1 VSEHQSKITRQKQAT
16 QSLSNPNLGSDTTGN
31 HRITPITASS
41 QPLSE
46 VQAKP
51 QEENPSTNSQETEAS
66 QPTCYG
72 HDISRIS
79 LRPTQRI
86 FASGMEIFNQQNE
99 VVIPPIPKG
108 GGEPLQPED
117 RAVFEQSM
125 ELPLN
130 RVRIHTSDEA
140 DNAARQ
146 MGAEAFTLGSDIY
159 FANGFYAPGTPLGDR
174 ILGHELT
181 HVKQNSDRKIL
192 SSSDDDAISK
202 PTDPLEQEAY
212 AQENIIANDV
222 RKLRGDETS
231 PAPIPSSNPP
241 TSLPE
246 KTGSE
251 KNLASPSS
259 SGQDN
264 EEEKLIPQL
273 PEAPS
278 PFAVTNIEQQQSI
291 TPPASPTLIPAPN
304 DYAGSATTVEPLK
317 PNQAVIENT
326 ATTQQT
332 NISTNQMEVQTPPT
346 MTSATL
352 PVADAVTQQLPQQ
365 LEVATET
372 PTEPANLGVDIPLAL
387 EETSNDT
394 DTALDTP
401 DDVNL
406 NEDGTAVAITQ
417 ADVITQE
424 SQAMAQEVALHGIKT
439 LDSITI
445 QISELAASIQ
455 IKAEQARSEVV
466 SAYTTQQEAV
476 QAKVA
481 ETVAAI
487 GTSQKQNHTAISN
500 FADAEKQRFYT
511 TKQTQREG
519 AVAFIQEQKQQ
530 TIAAGDTQAQRALNQ
545 SEEKATSIL
554 AEAASVKTNG
564 EPPSAEAQ
572 QKALQKIAENT
583 AQKCRQTG
591 NDLAQRVRSEATQQ
605 AGRYDELLQNYLQQ
619 LDTTGINIE
628 SSLSQFIDAA
638 RSRTD
643 TIAQQATTAAQE
655 MGNQSVATL
664 ETEKNNALTQIQTWV
679 EQTSSV
685 TQQLGSQLQ
694 EPFTNQISSLQE
706 SLINY
711 GANAAAQLRTM
722 ERPEPSQVEAATAQM
737 RQNMQEAYNGAIAAL
752 SEYSNNTQTELAGQS
767 ENLNSQLSEL
777 VSERITSAQQIGSQM
792 VQALLEGAQNATT
805 GMESATVS
813 FQEKLT
819 NSVNQAIADLTN
831 VDQQFRSQVETTHKE
846 AISSLSQLVDDGLKS
861 EDNLIADARQE
872 MSTAVGQIAG
882 KYEQLK
888 TEAENRS
895 AAEGNTPAT
904 RIHRGIWGSIT
915 SFFGNLVDKVKKW
928 FADTFGEFWGGLLF
942 GILAGLVIVA
952 VGALAM
958 AGLGALLVAIGVSAK
973 VAAIVVVVV
982 GLVIAIPLGIYN
994 RFQEFYADNPGQNA
1008 GFWRGLGLVTLGILD
1023 LTGIPFIIEGLV
1035 GQRAFGKELKGF
1047 ERWERL
1053 GMGLV
1058 FLGGFLVAAKNLL
1071 RGKPKPDVK
1080 EPSGRR
1086 FVGEPGSGKE
1096 APGGGC
1102 FVAGTKVL
1110 TPRGER
1116 TIESLITGNEVWS
1129 LTPSS
1134 KLKRTQY
1141 VDCTYIRNVTVVL
1154 DIQIG
1159 EVIITCS
1166 PEHPFWVFQ
1175 QGWIRAKELLV
1186 GTTLFSLHKGNV
1198 IIENIQV
1205 RTGTFTVYN
1214 IEVNGLHNYCV
1225 SPLGILVHNKPMRWN
1240 LQDRAAAFKP
1250 KVNELLER
1258 LGSLPEDAPN
1268 KPELLRQ
1275 VQGSEPEASR
1285 LSRLA
1290 EKSKSPEALEPSRD
1304 AIESMEE
1311 RLTRLEEAIDTA
1323 SLPSRAQSLPHKVS
1337 QLRKRVEKLPYSQDK
1352 NDMLDSLRKLEKD
1365 AEGIRDIAKDYP
1377 NEIDS
1382 LAGEIET
1389 VESELRNIE
1398 SKIQELSPETPPEG
1412 EYIPRPHLSHPRKY
1426 LPTGGDRPYVPPRRA
1441 GNPEVVTWPEGGGFE
1456 DTYGN
1461 KWEWAKD
1468 PHAGPHWDVQHP
1480 NGTHTNVY
1488 PDGIVHQG
1496 KDKF

>member
-1 VSEHQSKITRQKQAT
+1 VSEHQSKRKHQKQAT
-16 QSLSNPNLGSDTTGN
+16 QNLSNPNLGDTTAN
-31 HRITPITASS
+31 HRIIPTIASS
-41 QPLSE
+41 QPVNE
-46 VQAKP
+46 MQAKP

-86 FASGMEIFNQQNE
+86 FASGTEIFNQHNE
-99 VVIPPIPKG
+99 VVIPPIPKS

-181 HVKQNSDRKIL
+181 HVKQNSDGKIL
-192 SSSDDDAISK
+192 SSSDEDAISK

-241 TSLPE
+241 TSSPE

-259 SGQDN
+259 SAQDN

-291 TPPASPTLIPAPN
+291 TPASPTSIPAPN
-304 DYAGSATTVEPLK
+304 DYATPATTVEPPK

-352 PVADAVTQQLPQQ
+352 PVADTVTQQLPRQ
-365 LEVATET
+365 LEVVTET
-372 PTEPANLGVDIPLAL
+372 PPAPANLGVDIPLAL

-394 DTALDTP
+394 NTALDTP

-406 NEDGTAVAITQ
+406 NEDGTSFAITQ
-417 ADVITQE
+417 ADEITQE
-424 SQAMAQEVALHGIKT
+424 SQAMAQEVALFGAKT

-487 GTSQKQNHTAISN
+487 ASSQKQNHTAISN
-500 FADAEKQRFYT
+500 FADAQKQRFYT

-545 SEEKATSIL
+545 SEEKASSIL
-554 AEAASVKTNG
+554 AEAASVKTDG
-564 EPPSAEAQ
+564 EPPSVEAQ
-572 QKALQKIAENT
+572 QKALQQIAENT

-591 NDLAQRVRSEATQQ
+591 NDLGQRVRLEATQQ

-655 MGNQSVATL
+655 MGSQSVATL
-664 ETEKNNALTQIQTWV
+664 ETEKKNALTQIQTWV

-722 ERPEPSQVEAATAQM
+722 ERPELSQVEAATAQM

-752 SEYSNNTQTELAGQS
+752 NEYNSNTQAELAGQS

-819 NSVNQAIADLTN
+819 SSVNQAIADLTN
-831 VDQQFRSQVETTHKE
+831 VDQQFRSQVETTHTE
-846 AISSLSQLVDDGLKS
+846 AISALSQIVDDGLKS
-861 EDNLIADARQE
+861 EDNLIADARKE
-872 MSTAVGQIAG
+872 MSATVGQIAG

-888 TEAENRS
+888 TEAESRS

-952 VGALAM
+952 VGWLAM
-958 AGLGALLVAIGVSAK
+958 TGLGALLVAIGVSAK

-994 RFQEFYADNPGQNA
+994 RFQEFYADNPGEDA
-1008 GFWRGLGLVTLGILD
+1008 GFWRGLGLVALGILD

-1058 FLGGFLVAAKNLL
+1058 FLGGFLVTAKNLL
-1071 RGKPKPDVK
+1071 RDKPKPSIEGEETVPKPGKKDPV
-1080 EPSGRR
+1080 
-1086 FVGEPGSGKE
+1086 EPGKDPVE
-1096 APGGGC
+1096 PVKDPVEPA
-1102 FVAGTKVL
+1102 
-1110 TPRGER
+1110 
-1116 TIESLITGNEVWS
+1116 
-1129 LTPSS
+1129 
-1134 KLKRTQY
+1134 
-1141 VDCTYIRNVTVVL
+1141 
-1154 DIQIG
+1154 
-1159 EVIITCS
+1159 
-1166 PEHPFWVFQ
+1166 
-1175 QGWIRAKELLV
+1175 IRAKK
-1186 GTTLFSLHKGNV
+1186 LFNRAKE
-1198 IIENIQV
+1198 I
-1205 RTGTFTVYN
+1205 
-1214 IEVNGLHNYCV
+1214 
-1225 SPLGILVHNKPMRWN
+1225 NKRADN
-1240 LQDRAAAFKP
+1240 LAKKFGKKSD
-1250 KVNELLER
+1250 
-1258 LGSLPEDAPN
+1258 
-1268 KPELLRQ
+1268 PEL
-1275 VQGSEPEASR
+1275 
-1285 LSRLA
+1285 
-1290 EKSKSPEALEPSRD
+1290 
-1304 AIESMEE
+1304 
-1311 RLTRLEEAIDTA
+1311 
-1323 SLPSRAQSLPHKVS
+1323 
-1337 QLRKRVEKLPYSQDK
+1337 
-1352 NDMLDSLRKLEKD
+1352 N
-1365 AEGIRDIAKDYP
+1365 
-1377 NEIDS
+1377 
-1382 LAGEIET
+1382 
-1389 VESELRNIE
+1389 
-1398 SKIQELSPETPPEG
+1398 KIQETNDEILTKAHEAEPSKLDTFERTLDENGKKLDELEKKFAEEINVKIETLKDAARRQKNRAYQAADE
-1412 EYIPRPHLSHPRKY
+1412 
-1426 LPTGGDRPYVPPRRA
+1426 TGGGDSSELIQIATDAELIERELKQGTPEPKTVKEYEYTLEKNNRSLREIEEKLGIASFEYVEEFELGKYKLKPEYVENWRKLFYECRYTDKTYAEIERLRADPRSKGGWA
-1441 GNPEVVTWPEGGGFE
+1441 HQSDPNLIWDEVKGKFVDATENGNTITVDHNPEAVVDHWNSMGNNMGQDGRHDFFRDESNHKIVLKKYNSSEGGKKSGQFNPKV
-1456 DTYGN
+1456 GSN
-1461 KWEWAKD
+1461 FS
-1468 PHAGPHWDVQHP
+1468 GPR
-1480 NGTHTNVY
+1480 
-1488 PDGIVHQG
+1488 G
-1496 KDKF
+1496 KK